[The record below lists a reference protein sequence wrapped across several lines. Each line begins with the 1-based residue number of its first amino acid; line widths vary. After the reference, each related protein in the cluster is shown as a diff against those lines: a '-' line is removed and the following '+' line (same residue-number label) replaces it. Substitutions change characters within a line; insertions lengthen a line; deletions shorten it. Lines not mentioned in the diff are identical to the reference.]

1 MSNLSSQDAL
11 NSIRKRQGYMVA
23 AQIATVAAIQN
34 QTSQVTSAINLV
46 DDTLRD
52 VQISLETGLDSIEQ
66 AISQL
71 ETNILESLSDIKWYL
86 HNVDDKLAE
95 VINLIKFSSATK
107 SDEYNE
113 QGFVLFRMED
123 YSKAKEQFLKSIDE
137 NPLNVH
143 AHVNL
148 AFTEIKLGDDQS
160 AVSTFERALKI
171 LEADYSYSKEITP
184 EQVNRTK
191 SFVKLS
197 LGEILLRLQKPLESK
212 VHFSYVVN
220 NSTDNIEVATAMY
233 NSARCSYEL
242 GVFSEVEET
251 IKKMITNRTISLVAI
266 AVGGDHF
273 MDIRERILEI
283 IEEEVQSI
291 KKSFGLLFEENSNN
305 GEDELHNKVQLL
317 TNKIIHETDYRKVLS
332 PMLFSDYSYLINIY
346 SWYNRAH
353 SFFKVQ
359 RINIENRLNELKK
372 ALEFVNNS
380 ELPDIEKEYHNYVRI
395 MVQNKYAKNVD
406 NYVQEELKRSKKEIN
421 EIKTINNRL
430 GQILKQIEPSCKDF
444 KSLELIRGFE
454 LPKGLTSNLAEKNL
468 QKINQLTENYL

>member
-1 MSNLSSQDAL
+1 MSNLSTQDAL

-23 AQIATVAAIQN
+23 TQIATVAAIQS

-46 DDTLRD
+46 DDTLKD
-52 VQISLETGLDSIEQ
+52 IQLSLETGFDSIEQ
-66 AISQL
+66 AISQM

-123 YSKAKEQFLKSIDE
+123 YNKAKEQFLKSIDE

-160 AVSTFERALKI
+160 AISTFERALKI

-197 LGEILLRLQKPLESK
+197 LGEILLRLNMPLESK
-212 VHFSYVVN
+212 IHFSYVIN
-220 NSTDNIEVATAMY
+220 NSTDNVEVATAMY

-242 GVFSEVEET
+242 GIFAEVEET
-251 IKKMITNRTISLVAI
+251 IKKMIADRTISLVAI

-273 MDIRERILEI
+273 TNIRDRILEI

-291 KKSFGLLFEENSNN
+291 KKSFSLLFEETSIK
-305 GEDELHNKVQLL
+305 GEEELHNSIQLL
-317 TNKIIHETDYRKVLS
+317 TDKITKETDYKRVLS
-332 PMLFSDYSYLINIY
+332 PMLFSDFSYLINIY
-346 SWYNRAH
+346 SWYSRAF
-353 SFFKVQ
+353 SFFNLQK
-359 RINIENRLNELKK
+359 INIDNRLDELKK
-372 ALEFVNNS
+372 ALEFVTIS
-380 ELPDIEKEYHNYVRI
+380 DLPPVENEYHHHVKI

-406 NYVQEELKRSKKEIN
+406 DFVQIELKKSKKEQDQ
-421 EIKTINNRL
+421 IKVINNRL
-430 GQILKQIEPSCKDF
+430 SQILRQIEPSCKDF
-444 KSLELIRGFE
+444 VSLESIRSFE
-454 LPKGLTSNLAEKNL
+454 LPKNLTSNLDEKYL
-468 QKINQLTENYL
+468 KKLDQLTENYL

>member
-1 MSNLSSQDAL
+1 MSNLSTQDAL

-23 AQIATVAAIQN
+23 AQIATVAAIQS

-52 VQISLETGLDSIEQ
+52 VQLSLETGLDSIEQ
-66 AISQL
+66 AISQM
-71 ETNILESLSDIKWYL
+71 ETNILESLSNIKWYL
-86 HNVDDKLAE
+86 HNIDDKLAE

-113 QGFVLFRMED
+113 QGFVLFRIED
-123 YSKAKEQFLKSIDE
+123 YAKAKEQFLKSIDE

-148 AFTEIKLGDDQS
+148 AFTEIKLGEDQS

-171 LEADYSYSKEITP
+171 LEADYSYSKEITL

-197 LGEILLRLQKPLESK
+197 LGEILLRLQMPLESK

-220 NSTDNIEVATAMY
+220 NSTDNVEVATAMY

-242 GVFSEVEET
+242 GLFSEVEET
-251 IKKMITNRTISLVAI
+251 IKKMIADRTISLVAI

-273 MDIRERILEI
+273 TNIRERILEI

-291 KKSFGLLFEENSNN
+291 KKSFSLLFEETSLK
-305 GEDELHNKVQLL
+305 GEDELHNSIQLL
-317 TNKIIHETDYRKVLS
+317 TDKIIQETDYRRVLS

-346 SWYNRAH
+346 SWYSRAY
-353 SFFKVQ
+353 SFFRIQ
-359 RINIENRLNELKK
+359 RINIDNRLHELKK
-372 ALEFVNNS
+372 ALEFVESS
-380 ELPDIEKEYHNYVRI
+380 ELPVIEKEYHQYVKI
-395 MVQNKYAKNVD
+395 MVQNKYADNVD
-406 NYVQEELKRSKKEIN
+406 KYVQYELKKSRKEQD
-421 EIKTINNRL
+421 EIKIINNRL
-430 GQILKQIEPSCKDF
+430 GQILKQIKPSCWDF
-444 KSLELIRGFE
+444 ISLESIRGFE
-454 LPKGLTSNLAEKNL
+454 LPKNLTSNLDEKNRK
-468 QKINQLTENYL
+468 KINQLTENYL